1 MLAMVSLRSTG
12 RPRAFLRPGIVPV
25 TTVSAAFRFEGCPH
39 CVPLRVRQAKLA
51 RSSRWKSGPGKGQRP
66 PGSECC
72 VSSAGDGGHEAYTA
86 IVWGGLL
93 SRERYYAAES
103 EAVDIVEGNMCGPAM
118 RGYRSAVVEDPITHK
133 ISRLPR
139 LPGPAVTLQ
148 SLHRRRGRD
157 ET

>member
-1 MLAMVSLRSTG
+1 MV
-12 RPRAFLRPGIVPV
+12 
-25 TTVSAAFRFEGCPH
+25 EGDDH
-39 CVPLRVRQAKLA
+39 C
-51 RSSRWKSGPGKGQRP
+51 
-66 PGSECC
+66 
-72 VSSAGDGGHEAYTA
+72 EAYTT
-86 IVWGGLL
+86 IVWGRLL